1 MSSSI
6 YQGLQ
11 SCLTEPHVLRLKLT
25 PSKSNSS
32 RPAAAA
38 AEDEDSELSA
48 AHCDAQIETHL
59 EMGENSAASSA
70 PAADMTAAEGGGNGG
85 GGWSCLQAL
94 SGVYVDPPTKQN
106 SPTTLSRRS
115 LEMCTESL
123 GSETGSDG
131 SETSGDERMSL
142 LLLDETEVSPMAS
155 DETPQPRFSRHS
167 KLRATKKLARPNY
180 PPLLSSMSGP
190 MGVKVKPYREEG
202 RLVLKA
208 ESLPSVKPCLLVERG
223 DGRLRLRLANDHCIV
238 EEEEEGKE
246 ENNIGKLGMGRRC
259 KCKEGEGG
267 RKGLLNWKP
276 FLVST

>member
-32 RPAAAA
+32 RPAAAT
-38 AEDEDSELSA
+38 EGEDSELSA
-48 AHCDAQIETHL
+48 AHFDAQIETHL
-59 EMGENSAASSA
+59 EMGENSAASA
-70 PAADMTAAEGGGNGG
+70 ALVADMTALEGGGNGG

-94 SGVYVDPPTKQN
+94 SGVYVDPPKKQY

-131 SETSGDERMSL
+131 SETGGDDRTSL
-142 LLLDETEVSPMAS
+142 FLLDVTEVSPTAS
-155 DETPQPRFSRHS
+155 DKKPQPRFSRLS
-167 KLRATKKLARPNY
+167 KLRAAKKLAKLSY
-180 PPLLSSMSGP
+180 PPPLTSMNGP

-208 ESLPSVKPCLLVERG
+208 ESLPSVKPCFVVERG
-223 DGRLRLRLANDHCIV
+223 NGRLRLRLANEHRIV
-238 EEEEEGKE
+238 EEEEEEKE
-246 ENNIGKLGMGRRC
+246 EKNIGKLGRGTRC
-259 KCKEGEGG
+259 KCKEGGGG
-267 RKGLLNWKP
+267 RKELLNWKP